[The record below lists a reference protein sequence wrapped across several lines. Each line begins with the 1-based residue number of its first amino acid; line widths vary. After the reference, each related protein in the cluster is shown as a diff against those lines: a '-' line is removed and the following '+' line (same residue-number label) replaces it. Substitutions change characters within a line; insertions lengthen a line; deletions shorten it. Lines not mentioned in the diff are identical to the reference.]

1 MFAYLPYLE
10 FSDPKHTFSFIWP
23 YLSIFVSLQ
32 EVDDEDRDSGTESD
46 DENNDYDDSD
56 DPCKYIR

>member
-10 FSDPKHTFSFIWP
+10 FSDPKHTYFCIWP

-32 EVDDEDRDSGTESD
+32 EVDDDDRDSGTESD

>member
-1 MFAYLPYLE
+1 MCLPYLK
-10 FSDPKHTFSFIWP
+10 FSDPKNTYFLFG
-23 YLSIFVSLQ
+23 LNFVFVSLQ

-56 DPCKYIR
+56 DPCK

>member
-1 MFAYLPYLE
+1 MFAWIIRPETHL
-10 FSDPKHTFSFIWP
+10 FFFIWP